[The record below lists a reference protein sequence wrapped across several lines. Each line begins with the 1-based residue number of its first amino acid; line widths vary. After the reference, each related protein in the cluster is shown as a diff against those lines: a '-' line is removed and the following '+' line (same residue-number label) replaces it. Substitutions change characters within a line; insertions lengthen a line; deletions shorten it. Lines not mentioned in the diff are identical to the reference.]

1 MTIIHRLPGD
11 WWQTATATQ
20 VEAVQAQVDKARE
33 RIEAEPRPDVM
44 YVADV
49 PADGSVE
56 IRWWSNAANAWGTW
70 ARVTGEEDSG
80 GLGRAWRYLVGPDIS
95 LHRDEVVQVRPVM
108 DMQTGQTLGQVA

>member
-1 MTIIHRLPGD
+1 MSRLPVDWHRHATEGD
-11 WWQTATATQ
+11 I
-20 VEAVQAQVDKARE
+20 VDAEIQISAARE
-33 RIEAEPRPDVM
+33 RLAAEPRPDVM

-56 IRWWSNAANAWGTW
+56 IRWWSNVQGEWGRW
-70 ARVTGEEDSG
+70 HRVTGEGDGGSG
-80 GLGRAWRYLVGPDIS
+80 QAYRYFRGVWAE